1 MQAAIN
7 GSGIAMGRSP
17 HNALHLREG
26 LLVAPFGPNQT
37 LGFGCYVAVIAE
49 RSKER
54 PAVRKFLSWLRDEV
68 GEDRKACA
76 PKRNRGP
83 APASSEAAN

>member
-26 LLVAPFGPNQT
+26 LLVAPFGAKET

-49 RSKER
+49 RSRER
-54 PAVRKFLSWLRDEV
+54 PVVRKFLCWLRDEV
-68 GEDRKACA
+68 SEDRKASA
-76 PKRNRGP
+76 PKRKRGP
-83 APASSEAAN
+83 A